1 MTGQDSLR
9 KYIQAETRKMY
20 GKEESGRKSLP
31 SKQHFQQG
39 PGQCEEKKSQWA
51 ERKSRPSRKCLK
63 GAWGRR

>member
-31 SKQHFQQG
+31 QQTAL
-39 PGQCEEKKSQWA
+39 SARAWA
-51 ERKSRPSRKCLK
+51 V
-63 GAWGRR
+63 